1 MQIQINTDRN
11 VSGHQDVAERIED
24 LVLSAIGRFGER
36 ITRVE
41 VHISD
46 QNSAA
51 KGGSSD
57 LRCVM
62 EARVAGLRPIV
73 VSNDAPSVDEAA
85 DGAARKMQRSL
96 ESTLGKQANR

>member
-11 VSGHQDVAERIED
+11 VSGHQDVADRIED
-24 LVLSAIGRFGER
+24 LVRSAIGRFSDR

-51 KGGSSD
+51 KGGSND

-62 EARVAGLRPIV
+62 EARVAGLRPIA